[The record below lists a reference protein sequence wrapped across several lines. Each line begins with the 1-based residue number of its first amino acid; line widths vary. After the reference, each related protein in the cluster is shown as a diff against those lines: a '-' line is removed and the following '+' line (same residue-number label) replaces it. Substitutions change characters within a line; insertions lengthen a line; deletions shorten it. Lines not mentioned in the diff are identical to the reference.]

1 MVANLHLERLSG
13 QFLFYLTYIF
23 LAALAIPGVAA
34 EENTIVA
41 TNGEVLQALQDP
53 NVAFLNSNGTITV
66 YSPITGQE
74 IPQGL
79 ASDGGGSGFSSC
91 AIAWIAFSFTVGAPL
106 LFLGFRGRRFTIGA
120 TIGLAASLASW
131 AVFVNTLDDVGVSDI
146 ALTTVV
152 LVLSG
157 LGFLLGVLELSRVV
171 GILILSTMGGF
182 ALGIRIILLRSG
194 LLISN
199 PSIFFVNWLIV
210 ALCGFACSI
219 LVIWK
224 QRAGILNGCASTGS
238 FLCGLGFDL
247 AINQQSGMSRGL
259 RYLMD
264 RNRYHVVDNVLNGYS
279 PPMTTVVI
287 LAVSIAVTPAFA
299 FAQHKAFKQPF
310 WCTPT
315 QGDLESLHTPEA
327 PQQDEVSHPPSSR
340 VSTAVPQTPAS
351 EKPPKLPLPCKSN
364 GEK

>member
-34 EENTIVA
+34 EGNTIVA

-120 TIGLAASLASW
+120 TIGLAASLACESRPPSFQYLHLMPKDIPAW

-224 QRAGILNGCASTGS
+224 QRAGIVSPEHWEYCFCSPTLSP
-238 FLCGLGFDL
+238 DL
-247 AINQQSGMSRGL
+247 AQRMCFHGIISL
-259 RYLMD
+259 R
-264 RNRYHVVDNVLNGYS
+264 
-279 PPMTTVVI
+279 
-287 LAVSIAVTPAFA
+287 
-299 FAQHKAFKQPF
+299 
-310 WCTPT
+310 
-315 QGDLESLHTPEA
+315 
-327 PQQDEVSHPPSSR
+327 SR
-340 VSTAVPQTPAS
+340 V
-351 EKPPKLPLPCKSN
+351 
-364 GEK
+364 